1 MLAAQIASGTTSRPS
16 ERGVTL
22 IETMVSLVI
31 FAGLLGMAA
40 PAFSIWLQNG
50 QIRTAAEA
58 IQNGLQLA
66 RASAVQRNAL
76 VSFVMTTTLTSD
88 CAASASGPDWVVSVD
103 DPAGACDAQPSD
115 TVAPRIIS
123 SRPGSEGSRNAVVA
137 ADEARI
143 TFNGLGRRVNAVS
156 SANININVSN
166 ASGGNCVADGGEM
179 RCLRVIVSS
188 NGQVRMCDPSVA
200 ATDTRGC

>member
-1 MLAAQIASGTTSRPS
+1 MLAAPKAKRRAA
-16 ERGVTL
+16 RGVTL
-22 IETMVSLVI
+22 IETMVSLAI
-31 FAGLLGMAA
+31 FASLLGMAA

-66 RASAVQRNAL
+66 RGSAVQRNAL
-76 VSFVMTTTLTSD
+76 VSFQMSSTLGSD
-88 CAASASGPDWVVSVD
+88 CAASTSGPDWVVSVD
-103 DPAGACDAQPSD
+103 DPTGACDATPSEA
-115 TVAPRIIS
+115 TAPRIIS
-123 SRPGSEGSRNAVVA
+123 SRPGSEGSRNAVIA

-166 ASGGNCVADGGEM
+166 PSGGDCVADGGDM

-188 NGQVRMCDPSVA
+188 SGQVKMCDPSVA
-200 ATDTRGC
+200 ASDTRGC

>member
-1 MLAAQIASGTTSRPS
+1 MLATAKS

-40 PAFSIWLQNG
+40 PAFSVWLQNG

-58 IQNGLQLA
+58 ILNGLQLA
-66 RASAVQRNAL
+66 RASAVQRNSL
-76 VSFVMTTTLTSD
+76 VSFQLTSTLTSD
-88 CAASASGPDWVVSVD
+88 CAVSTSGPDWVVSVD
-103 DPAGACDAQPSD
+103 DPTGACNTPASE
-115 TVAPRIIS
+115 TAAPRIIS
-123 SRPGSEGSRNAVVA
+123 SRPGSEGSRNAVIA
-137 ADEARI
+137 ADESRI

-156 SANININVSN
+156 SADTNINISN
-166 ASGGNCVADGGEM
+166 PSGGNCVADGGEM
-179 RCLRVIVSS
+179 RCLRVIVSAS
-188 NGQVRMCDPSVA
+188 GQVKMCDPSVA